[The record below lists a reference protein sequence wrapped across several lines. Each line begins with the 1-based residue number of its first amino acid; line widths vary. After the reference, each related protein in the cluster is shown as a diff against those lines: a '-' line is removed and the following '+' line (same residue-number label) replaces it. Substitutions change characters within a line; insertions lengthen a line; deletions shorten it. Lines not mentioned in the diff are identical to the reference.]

1 VGGPNA
7 DLRRVWY
14 LCVAAA
20 FGRYRNRVGATGA
33 VEYQIECAWDVTGKS
48 TMVTLGYTL
57 SGISGNVGRELAVSD
72 AGIAALTTFGGSLV
86 SADGLGRLRLT
97 QIADLHEILDLREE
111 AARKV
116 RSERDREARTRRF
129 RRP

>member
-1 VGGPNA
+1 MGPRGDQDGGAGSGRLSAAETQRIAPNA
-7 DLRRVWY
+7 GKNWWMWRPV
-14 LCVAAA
+14 VA
-20 FGRYRNRVGATGA
+20 
-33 VEYQIECAWDVTGKS
+33 DPP
-48 TMVTLGYTL
+48 
-57 SGISGNVGRELAVSD
+57 
-72 AGIAALTTFGGSLV
+72 LV

-116 RSERDREARTRRF
+116 RAERDREARTRRF